1 MLLEGKTALIVGLAD
16 HNSMA
21 WGITQ
26 SLREHGV
33 EKFAFSYQPRL
44 EKNVRKLTKDIPDAI
59 LVEAD
64 VTSPI
69 QLDELFTK
77 LDDEWGGLDIL
88 VHSVAAAKRDELQ
101 GAYMDTTRDG
111 YMMAQEVSAFSL
123 VQVAKRAAPLM
134 EKRGGGSILTLS
146 YLGAER
152 VVQNYNVMGVA
163 KAALE
168 ASVRYLANDLG
179 PINVRVNALS
189 PGPRR
194 TIAARGV
201 SGLNK
206 MLNQIERSAPLPGG
220 LTNEEVG
227 DAAVFFLSDLSR
239 AITGSVLHVD
249 KGFHMM
255 GM

>member
-1 MLLEGKTALIVGLAD
+1 MLLEGKTALIAGLAD

-26 SLREHGV
+26 SLMAHGV
-33 EKFAFSYQPRL
+33 KNLAFSYQPRL
-44 EKNVRKLTKDIPDAI
+44 EKNVRKLTEDIPGAL

-69 QLDELFTK
+69 QLDEMFTK
-77 LDDEWGGLDIL
+77 VDETFGGLDI
-88 VHSVAAAKRDELQ
+88 VIHSVAAAKRDELK
-101 GAYMDTTRDG
+101 GAYMETSRDG
-111 YMMAQEVSAFSL
+111 YMMAHEVSAFSL
-123 VQVAKRAAPLM
+123 VQLAKRAAPLM

-146 YLGAER
+146 YLGSQR
-152 VVQNYNVMGVA
+152 VVPNYNVMGVA

-168 ASVRYLANDLG
+168 ASVRYLAADLG
-179 PINVRVNALS
+179 EFGIRVNALS

-201 SGLNK
+201 SGLSR
-206 MLNQIERSAPLPGG
+206 MLNQVERQAPLHGA

-227 DAAVFFLSDLSR
+227 DAAVFFASDLSR
-239 AITGSVLHVD
+239 AITGSVLFVD
-249 KGFHMM
+249 KGFHIV
-255 GM
+255 GI